1 MKKIPKEVE
10 FVVHELEK
18 SGFEAYVVGG
28 CVRDLLL
35 AREPEDWDVTTNAKP
50 EEVQKI
56 FPENFYENKFFTV
69 TVRTGSD
76 NPKLKEIEVTTFR
89 SDHKYTDRRRPGEVK
104 YVKTLEEDLSR
115 RDFTINAMALRLNFQ
130 FPISNFQTNSKLK
143 TQNSKFKLV
152 DLFHGEEDLKQKVI
166 RAVGNPSERFSEDAL
181 RMMRAVRLA
190 TVLDFKIEEKTKK
203 AIQECSQLLE
213 EISKERVRDE
223 FLKIIMADHA
233 MKGIELLYE
242 LQLLRH
248 IVPELEQGYGVEQNK
263 HHKYTVWEH
272 NVLSLDYAAKQ
283 KWNSAV
289 RIAALLHDVAKPKV
303 KQGTGLNST
312 FYNHEMVGAKMAK
325 EILSRLKFPGKDIEK
340 ITKLIRYHM
349 FYYNVDEVTESSVR
363 RLVRKIGAEHIDDLL
378 YLRMADRIGSG
389 VPKAQ
394 PYKLRHWQY
403 MVEKAAR
410 DPISVTMLKVKGDDI
425 MKLLGIAPG
434 PRIGW
439 LLHVLFGDVLEDPA
453 KNEKEYLETRT
464 RELNKLSDQELRK
477 LAEKTKE
484 EMDRIEIAEDE
495 SVKQKYFVK

>member
-1 MKKIPKEVE
+1 MRKIPKEVE
-10 FVVHELEK
+10 IVVQELEK

-35 AREPEDWDVTTNAKP
+35 QREPEDWDVTTNAKP
-50 EEVQKI
+50 EEIQKI

-76 NPKLKEIEVTTFR
+76 IPKLQEIEVTTFR
-89 SDHKYTDRRRPGEVK
+89 SDHKYTDRRRPGEVR
-104 YVKTLEEDLSR
+104 YAKTLQEDLSR
-115 RDFTINAMALRLNFQ
+115 RDFTVNAVALRNSEIIDPFEGRKDLNA
-130 FPISNFQTNSKLK
+130 KL
-143 TQNSKFKLV
+143 
-152 DLFHGEEDLKQKVI
+152 I
-166 RAVGNPSERFSEDAL
+166 RAVGEPAARFQEDAL
-181 RMMRAVRLA
+181 RMMRAARLA
-190 TVLDFKIEEKTKK
+190 TVLDFKIEEETKK
-203 AIQECSQLLE
+203 AIQACSQLLE
-213 EISKERVRDE
+213 EISEERVRDE

-233 MKGIELLYE
+233 MSGIELLHE
-242 LQLLRH
+242 LGLLRY
-248 IVPELEQGYGVEQNK
+248 IVPELEEGYGVAQNK

-283 KWNSAV
+283 KWSSSV
-289 RIAALLHDVAKPKV
+289 RIAALLHDVAKPRV
-303 KQGTGLNST
+303 KQGTGSNAT

-325 EILSRLKFPGKDIEK
+325 EILSRLKFSGKDIET

-363 RLVRKIGAEHIDDLL
+363 RLVRKIGPEHVDDLL
-378 YLRMADRIGSG
+378 KLRMADRIGSG

-410 DPISVTMLKVKGDDI
+410 DPISVTSLKVNGDDI
-425 MKLLGIAPG
+425 MKLLGVDPG

-439 LLHVLFGDVLEDPA
+439 ILHVLFGDVLEDPQ
-453 KNEKEYLETRT
+453 KNEREHLETRV
-464 RELNKLSDQELRK
+464 RELNKLSDEELRK